1 MISDFTESSYIQIFI
16 VRVNIISMYKQKA
29 KKVLSKLFIVR
40 IFILL
45 QVLLCTA
52 CEAPLN
58 LEGIQAQAAQPILR
72 FDHYQAASTNDN
84 SVVVVG
90 SAGVV
95 VTSIDNGET
104 WTRQILSGY
113 PPLIDITAC
122 TDGSYVIL
130 DFNHHIWVSTDNAK
144 TWNKKPIDSSE
155 VPQAISCDPNNQIW
169 VVASFST
176 FLSSPDKGE
185 TWETQSLDEDLML
198 TSLQFMDESI
208 AFASGEFGTI
218 LKSSDGGKT
227 WDYMEPLPGEFYPQA
242 TYFKDVENGWVVGL
256 RGKILHTSDGG
267 NSWQI
272 QPTEIDA
279 PLYGIKASD
288 SALFAVGDS
297 GVVLEYVNGQWQQLT
312 HDFPI
317 RFYLRAILPL
327 NDNAILLA
335 GGAGALHKLKV
346 D

>member
-1 MISDFTESSYIQIFI
+1 
-16 VRVNIISMYKQKA
+16 MYKLKA
-29 KKVLSKLFIVR
+29 KKVISKLSFMR
-40 IFILL
+40 TFFLL
-45 QVLLCTA
+45 QVLFFTA

-58 LEGIQAQAAQPILR
+58 LEGIQTQVDQPILR
-72 FDHYQAASTNDN
+72 FDHYQAASSNGN

-104 WTRQILSGY
+104 WSRQILSGN
-113 PPLIDITAC
+113 PPLIDVTAC
-122 TDGSYVIL
+122 ADGSYAIL
-130 DFNHHIWVSTDNAK
+130 DFNRHIWVSTDNAK
-144 TWNKKPIDSSE
+144 IWNKKPIDSSE

-176 FLSSPDKGE
+176 FLSSPDQGE

-198 TSLQFMDESI
+198 TSLQFMDETI

-242 TYFKDVENGWVVGL
+242 SYFKDAETGWVVGL

-272 QPTEIDA
+272 QPTDIDA

-327 NDNAILLA
+327 NDNAILMA

>member
-1 MISDFTESSYIQIFI
+1 MHEKRS
-16 VRVNIISMYKQKA
+16 
-29 KKVLSKLFIVR
+29 KKVARMQFVIR
-40 IFILL
+40 IWLYLPILY
-45 QVLLCTA
+45 CAA

-58 LEGIQAQAAQPILR
+58 LEGVQAQADQAILR

-95 VTSIDNGET
+95 VTSRDNGET
-104 WTRQILSGY
+104 WSRQILPGH

-130 DFNHHIWVSTDNAK
+130 DFNHHIWVSKDNAK
-144 TWNKKPIDSSE
+144 TWNKMPIDSSE
-155 VPQAISCDPNNQIW
+155 VPQAITCDPNNQIW

-176 FLSSPDKGE
+176 ILSSSDMGE
-185 TWETQSLDEDLML
+185 SWETLSLDEDLML
-198 TSLQFMDESI
+198 TSLQFIDETI
-208 AFASGEFGTI
+208 VFAIGEFGTV

-242 TYFKDVENGWVVGL
+242 SIFTDDNTGWVVGL
-256 RGKILHTSDGG
+256 RGKILHTNDGG
-267 NSWQI
+267 NSWQF
-272 QPTEIDA
+272 QPTDIDT

-288 SALFAVGDS
+288 SALFAVGDN
-297 GVVLEYVNGQWQQLT
+297 GMVLEYVNGQWQRLT

-317 RFYLRAILPL
+317 RFYLRAVLPL
-327 NDNAILLA
+327 DDKSILLA
-335 GGAGALHKLKV
+335 GGAGALHKLRF